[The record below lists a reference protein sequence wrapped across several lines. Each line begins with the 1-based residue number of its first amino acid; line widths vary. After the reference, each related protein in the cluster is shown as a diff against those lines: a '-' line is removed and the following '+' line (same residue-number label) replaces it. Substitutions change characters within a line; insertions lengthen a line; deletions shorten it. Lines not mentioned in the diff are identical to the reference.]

1 MYTLAIILQYVS
13 IFVAFAGIAYL
24 YPKKSSRQKELL
36 ICILVCVAIN
46 EIGYLFELQ
55 STTMEA
61 AIVSI
66 KVAYIGKLIAEL
78 GIFVYVLLYAE
89 IEIHKWLIVLLGSV
103 HAFVLGLV
111 WTCEKNTLYYSSI
124 DYTQEGLY
132 PHVVLGHGIAY
143 NLFTILTFAYMAIIL
158 IICVIRFVQRRDY
171 MERMR
176 MVCLSTPPVTFVI
189 GLVLFRIGVTQGY
202 DTTALSYLV
211 CAIVFIYTSIKF
223 DLVNEKE
230 IVEELLLSEFSEAV
244 IFLDEKGKIAYTNR
258 QFATLYP
265 NFKKDASIKEMIVKH
280 SEEGSLLSYQ
290 DKYYQVIS
298 KEITTD
304 TINIGCMYMLHDAT
318 EAYKRMELVNHYN
331 RNLQYDVA
339 IKTKSIQ
346 EMQNKLVLG
355 MANMVENRDINTGG
369 HIKRTSQV
377 VKILIQEMQ
386 KDDSLQIDDTFCEN
400 MIKAAP
406 MHDLGKI
413 AVDDAIL
420 RKPGKFTDEEYDVMK
435 THAAK
440 GAEIVKELLE
450 TMDDREFARI
460 AENVAH
466 YHHER
471 VDGTGYPNH
480 LSGEQIPFEA
490 RIMAIADVYDALV
503 SKRCYKDSMPFDKA
517 FAIIEEGMGTQFDK
531 QLEPYFVACRDKL
544 EAYYA
549 ENVEELTA

>member
-1 MYTLAIILQYVS
+1 MYTLAILLQYIG
-13 IFVAFAGIAYL
+13 IFASLAGVAYL
-24 YPKKSSRQKELL
+24 YPKKDSRQKQLL
-36 ICILVCVAIN
+36 IGILVCVATN
-46 EIGYLFELQ
+46 EIGYLLELQ
-55 STTMEA
+55 SKTMEA

-66 KVAYIGKLIAEL
+66 KIAYIGKLIAEL
-78 GIFVYVLLYAE
+78 GIFVFVLLYAD
-89 IEIHKWLIVLLGSV
+89 IEIPKWLLGLLGAV
-103 HAFVLGLV
+103 HVFVLALV
-111 WTCEKNTLYYSSI
+111 WTCENNTLYYSSI
-124 DYTQEGLY
+124 DYTNEGLY
-132 PHVVLGHGIAY
+132 PHVVLGHGIVY
-143 NLFTILTFAYMAIIL
+143 NLFTVVTFSYMAIIL
-158 IICVIRFVQRRDY
+158 LICVIRFVQRKDFK
-171 MERMR
+171 ERMR
-176 MVCLSTPPVTFVI
+176 MVCLSTPPVTLII

-202 DTTALSYLV
+202 DTTAISYLV

-223 DLVNEKE
+223 DLVNEKD

-244 IFLDEKGKIAYTNR
+244 MALDAKGEIAYSNR

-265 NFKKDASIKEMIVKH
+265 DFESDASIKEKIVKH
-280 SEEGSLLSYQ
+280 SKEGLILPYQ

-298 KEITTD
+298 KEITKD
-304 TINIGCMYMLHDAT
+304 SVNIGCMYMLHDAT
-318 EAYKRMELVNHYN
+318 EAYKRMELVNNYN

-377 VKILIQEMQ
+377 VKILIQEMK
-386 KDDSLQIDDTFCEN
+386 KDDSLHLDESFCEN

-420 RKPGKFTDEEYDVMK
+420 RKPGKFTDEEYDIMK

-450 TMDDREFARI
+450 STGDVEFARI

-471 VDGTGYPNH
+471 VDGTGYPKH
-480 LSGEQIPFEA
+480 LKGEQIPFEA

-503 SKRCYKDSMPFDKA
+503 SKRCYKEKMPFDKA
-517 FAIIEEGMGTQFDK
+517 FVIIEEGMGTQFDK
-531 QLEPYFVACRDKL
+531 QLEPYFVACREKL

-549 ENVEELTA
+549 ENEED

>member
-1 MYTLAIILQYVS
+1 MYTLAIFLQYAG
-13 IFVAFAGIAYL
+13 IFAALSGIAYL
-24 YPKKSSRQKELL
+24 NPKKTSRQKELL
-36 ICILVCVAIN
+36 ISILASVAIN
-46 EIGYLFELQ
+46 EIGYLLELQ

-61 AIVSI
+61 AMVSI

-78 GIFVYVLLYAE
+78 GIFVFVLLYAD
-89 IEIHKWLIVLLGSV
+89 IEMPKWLLGILGAVHTFVLL
-103 HAFVLGLV
+103 LI

-132 PHVVLGHGIAY
+132 PHVVLGHGIVY
-143 NLFTILTFAYMAIIL
+143 NLFTIVTFSYMAIIL
-158 IICVIRFVQRRDY
+158 LVCIIRFVQRKDFK
-171 MERMR
+171 ERMR

-189 GLVLFRIGVTQGY
+189 GLLLFRMGVTQGY
-202 DTTALSYLV
+202 DTTAISYLL
-211 CAIVFIYTSIKF
+211 CALVFIYTSIKF

-230 IVEELLLSEFSEAV
+230 VVEELLLSEFSEAV
-244 IFLDEKGKIAYTNR
+244 MVLDEEGKVAYTNR
-258 QFATLYP
+258 QFAALYP
-265 NFKKDASIKEMIVKH
+265 NFKKDASIKETIVQH
-280 SEEGSLLSYQ
+280 SVEGSGLAYQ

-298 KEITTD
+298 KEIIKD
-304 TINIGCMYMLHDAT
+304 TVYIGCMYVLHDAT
-318 EAYKRMELVNHYN
+318 EAHKRMELVNHYN
-331 RNLQYDVA
+331 RNLEYDVE

-377 VKILIQEMQ
+377 VKILIREMQ
-386 KDDSLQIDDTFCEN
+386 KDDSLHLEEAFCEN

-420 RKPGKFTDEEYDVMK
+420 RKPGKFTDEEYAMMK

-450 TMDDREFARI
+450 STGDREFARI

-471 VDGTGYPNH
+471 IDGTGYPNH
-480 LSGEQIPFEA
+480 LKGAQIPFEA

-517 FAIIEEGMGTQFDK
+517 FALIEEGMGTQFDK
-531 QLEPYFVACRDKL
+531 QLEPYFVACREKL

-549 ENVEELTA
+549 KSIQE